1 MYMYVLV
8 VIDTLSGA
16 GEREGFLFI
25 IVYMYAYLREQSRQC
40 TQIDF
45 VVGYVNISE
54 RDITQKYLHIKC
66 VDVYIDPMYTS
77 TVVTGFLKY
86 TQGSLKHA
94 NTCKALKSHYIN

>member
-8 VIDTLSGA
+8 AIDTLSGA
-16 GEREGFLFI
+16 GEREWFII

-54 RDITQKYLHIKC
+54 RDITQEYLHIKC
-66 VDVYIDPMYTS
+66 MDVYIDPMYTS
-77 TVVTGFLKY
+77 TVVTGF
-86 TQGSLKHA
+86 
-94 NTCKALKSHYIN
+94 